1 MESFKLAVQ
10 KEPILRIHG
19 KCELFISMYLLSAA
33 EIAARALAP
42 IDLLRRPLPRLRLRF
57 YLHKALGKVLSGI
70 DCPVLGCLLCSC
82 ADHLVFSWKAVL
94 QGVHPK
100 LSGEKVKLNCRCL
113 SFIQRHVG
121 LFFFFFLLF
130 YFMRIRL
137 LSFSEFESFCS
148 LHCG

>member
-1 MESFKLAVQ
+1 
-10 KEPILRIHG
+10 
-19 KCELFISMYLLSAA
+19 MYLLSAA
-33 EIAARALAP
+33 EIAERALAP
-42 IDLLRRPLPRLRLRF
+42 IDLLRTSLPRLRLFF
-57 YLHKALGKVLSGI
+57 YLHKALGKVLSCI
-70 DCPVLGCLLCSC
+70 DCPAQGCLKCSC
-82 ADHLVFSWKAVL
+82 TDHLVFSWKTVL

-121 LFFFFFLLF
+121 LFFFF

-148 LHCG
+148 LHCGLENCQNVCRLSCAIFVCQYTLVPP

>member
-19 KCELFISMYLLSAA
+19 KCELFISMYLPSAA

-42 IDLLRRPLPRLRLRF
+42 IDLLRMPLPRLRLRF
-57 YLHKALGKVLSGI
+57 YLHKALGKVLPCI

-82 ADHLVFSWKAVL
+82 TDHFAFSWKAVL

-121 LFFFFFLLF
+121 LFF
-130 YFMRIRL
+130 
-137 LSFSEFESFCS
+137 SFSFCFI
-148 LHCG
+148 L